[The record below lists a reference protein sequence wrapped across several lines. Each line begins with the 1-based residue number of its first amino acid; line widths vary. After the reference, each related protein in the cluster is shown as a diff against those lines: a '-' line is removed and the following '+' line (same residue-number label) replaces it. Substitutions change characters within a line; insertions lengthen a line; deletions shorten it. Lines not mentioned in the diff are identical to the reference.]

1 MNKSEL
7 LMKEIS
13 GQTVEKLN
21 EKLIQLKKE
30 LFNLRFQKTLGE
42 LKNTSRFLLVRR
54 GIARLQTELTKKR
67 RSGEK

>member
-13 GQTVEKLN
+13 GQTVEKIR

-42 LKNTSRFLLVRR
+42 LKNTNRFLLVRR
-54 GIARLQTELTKKR
+54 GVARLQTELTKR
-67 RSGEK
+67 RLGDK

>member
-7 LMKEIS
+7 LMKDIS
-13 GQTVEKLN
+13 GQTVEKIR

-42 LKNTSRFLLVRR
+42 LKNTNRFLLVRR
-54 GIARLQTELTKKR
+54 GVARLQTELTKR
-67 RSGEK
+67 RLGDK